1 MANFGWWGQVNRRPL
16 GGLPL
21 WISVWNFGHVIYT
34 LDSAFAA
41 NFIMIWSFA
50 DFISNLM
57 WNYLEVD
64 CCLSG
69 ETWAVSRPSTLNF
82 RMKFWSRNLDPQL
95 YFWRKFHNN
104 WMIYWFYNEFNS
116 KILWTF
122 SPVVGAE
129 YAVSRPTTLNFGL
142 KFWPRNL
149 HTRLYFRWKFHDD
162 PIICWFYIELNVKIT
177 WSRLPFIG
185 WNTGRLEAFRFEYPN
200 ETPTTRFSTVHLPW
214 APNLVHVRPSVDFI
228 PNFEM
233 KWNQKVFV
241 INQWCVCNC
250 LLVILYN
257 E

>member
-34 LDSAFAA
+34 LDSIFDV
-41 NFIMIWSFA
+41 NFIMMWSFA

-82 RMKFWSRNLDPQL
+82 RIKFWSRDLNTWF
-95 YFWRKFHNN
+95 YFWQKFHNN

-122 SPVVGAE
+122 SPV
-129 YAVSRPTTLNFGL
+129 
-142 KFWPRNL
+142 
-149 HTRLYFRWKFHDD
+149 
-162 PIICWFYIELNVKIT
+162 ICAK
-177 WSRLPFIG
+177 
-185 WNTGRLEAFRFEYPN
+185 
-200 ETPTTRFSTVHLPW
+200 
-214 APNLVHVRPSVDFI
+214 
-228 PNFEM
+228 
-233 KWNQKVFV
+233 
-241 INQWCVCNC
+241 
-250 LLVILYN
+250 
-257 E
+257 